1 MRGVIVVILVF
12 LVALSARA
20 QYPDA
25 PEPWREEYNFSLAGF
40 EFKHPMTVL
49 NSGELE
55 LIKKRISLSV
65 EPQASAYLALI
76 AEADGYLNF
85 VPNAPVTLDIP
96 GGYQDSNGLN
106 AARELLWSNC
116 HPAYTTAL
124 AYALTGNIAYAE
136 KAREVLMNWTQTE
149 TTFTGDDRG
158 LQLGSYFTPMLYA
171 ADLIYDYSGWTGT
184 ERDQFHLWWR
194 TECLEKGEV
203 IHVMRGKDNNW
214 KDAGLLGVFAAAV
227 AFEDHDLLNE
237 ALIQLKS
244 YFYSRTDKN
253 VRLPGAGWK
262 IESDDNGVYLPR
274 EVVRNDGRSGLTY
287 TAYAL
292 TTMVQCFEIARY
304 AGFDLWNDTTE
315 KGVQIID
322 VINQYFIWERNPSSF
337 PWGVPNLTTKRRN
350 HYEIANSFLEADH
363 GITNLLQTER
373 PIRGREGDAFSTLN
387 KGGMK
392 GRDTVR
398 VATPVLTT
406 VEALTSSK
414 IKLEWLD
421 QSDNEY
427 GFILER
433 KTDTDFEPIGQL
445 SQNSVEWTDE
455 SAIANTDYQYR
466 LGAYNAHQDTVY
478 SETLAVTTP
487 AEPIEAPARP
497 SGFTGVAVSSTR
509 AQLTW
514 SNTTQEEGYE
524 LERLEGDSFIRIA
537 ILDVNDTTFT
547 DTGLSK
553 SSTYTYRLK
562 AFNGV
567 GASAYT
573 ETVNITTFAIGAV
586 YEPDE
591 GVLVMEAENGEMGNR
606 WDILSRAEAS
616 MGKVIEVNPDFNS
629 SGDEPGCVQEVCI
642 VRYNFQLE
650 TSGNYS
656 FWFRLYALSGEEDS
670 FFWRIDDGDWVKE
683 NGRSGAGAWFK
694 TDNAQV
700 NEISAGFHV
709 LEVAYRENGTQLDKF
724 IIQLDTKPDPFEEG
738 PTESGSAQLLPPLT
752 PENLTLVLKD
762 STTIIVSW
770 SDVSD
775 NETGY
780 ILERQTGEDFVEIA
794 QLAPNTVTYEDTG
807 LSLNTN
813 YTYRISTFNLAGSSG
828 FSAIDSLSTPKKR
841 EPDVIQSLEKL
852 HSQVHIYPNPSQGLI
867 NLHWTVNTQLNFHI
881 RLYDI
886 YGKDVFYNKPSKGQI
901 DFSGNPDGV
910 YYLHISS
917 EFYSIIQKLIL
928 FN

>member
-1 MRGVIVVILVF
+1 MVSLAAHGVK
-12 LVALSARA
+12 A
-20 QYPDA
+20 QYPGA
-25 PEPWREEYNFSLAGF
+25 PEPWREEYNFSLGDF

-49 NSGELE
+49 NGEELE
-55 LIKKRISLSV
+55 LIKKRISFNV
-65 EPQASAYLALI
+65 EPQASAYLELI
-76 AEADGYLNF
+76 TEADGYLDF

-96 GGYQDSNGLN
+96 GGYEDSDGLN

-124 AYALTGNIAYAE
+124 AYALTGNTGYAE
-136 KAREVLMNWTQTE
+136 KSREILMHWAQVE
-149 TTFTGDDRG
+149 TTFTGLDRG

-171 ADLIYDYSGWTGT
+171 ADLIHDYPGWASA
-184 ERDQFHLWWR
+184 ERDQFHAWWR
-194 TECLEKGEV
+194 TECLENGE
-203 IHVMRGKDNNW
+203 IINVMRRKDNNW

-227 AFEDHDLLNE
+227 VFEDHDLLNE

-244 YFYSRTDKN
+244 YFYSRTDEN

-262 IESDDNGVYLPR
+262 IESDENGVYLPR

-304 AGFDLWNDTTE
+304 AGFNFWNNTTE
-315 KGVQIID
+315 KGAQIVD

-350 HYEIANSFLEADH
+350 HYEIANTFLEGDP
-363 GITNLLQTER
+363 GIINLLQNER

-387 KGGMK
+387 KGDMK

-398 VATPVLTT
+398 AAAPVLNT

-414 IKLEWLD
+414 IKLDWLD

-433 KTDTDFEPIGQL
+433 KIEADFEVIAQL
-445 SQNSVEWTDE
+445 SQNSTVWTDT
-455 SAIANTDYQYR
+455 SAIANTAYQYR

-487 AEPIEAPARP
+487 AEPVEVPTRP
-497 SGFTGVAVSSTR
+497 SRFTGVALSSTR

-524 LERLEGDSFIRIA
+524 LERLEGDHFISIA
-537 ILDVNDTTFT
+537 ILEVNDTTFT
-547 DTGLSK
+547 DTGLRK

-562 AFNGV
+562 AFNDV

-573 ETVNITTFAIGAV
+573 ETVNVTTLAVGAV
-586 YEPDE
+586 YEPDD
-591 GVLVMEAENGEMGNR
+591 GVLVMEAENGEMGSR
-606 WDILSRAEAS
+606 WGILSRAEAS
-616 MGKVIEVNPDFNS
+616 MGKVIAVDPAFNS
-629 SGDEPGCVQEVCI
+629 SGDEPGCVQELCI
-642 VRYNFQLE
+642 VRYNFQLA
-650 TSGNYS
+650 TSDNYG
-656 FWFRLYALSGEEDS
+656 FWFRIYASSGEEDS

-683 NGRSGAGAWFK
+683 NGRSGTGAWFK
-694 TDNAQV
+694 TDHVQV
-700 NEISAGFHV
+700 NEIKAGFHV

-724 IIQLDTKPDPFEEG
+724 IIQCDIKPGPFEEG
-738 PTESGSAQLLPPLT
+738 PTESKSVQLLPPLA
-752 PENLTLVLKD
+752 PESLALSLKD

-780 ILERQTGEDFVEIA
+780 ILERQVNEDFLEIA
-794 QLAPNTVTYEDTG
+794 QLAPNTASYEDTG
-807 LSLNTN
+807 LSLDTN
-813 YTYRISTFNLAGSSG
+813 YTYRISAFNPAGSSG

-841 EPDVIQSLEKL
+841 EPVVIQSLEKL

-867 NLHWTVNTQLNFHI
+867 NLRWTDHTQLNFFI
-881 RLYDI
+881 KLYDV
-886 YGKDVFYNKPSKGQI
+886 YGKEVFYHEASKGQI
-901 DFSGNPDGV
+901 DFSGNPNGV
-910 YYLHISS
+910 YYLRISS
-917 EFYSIIQKLIL
+917 EFYSTIQKLIL
-928 FN
+928 FK